1 MYDKYKKLG
10 EFFGVSFETVRKWPK
25 QRLQRAQIELDAG
38 AEPAIANLLAE
49 IQRLAWVYNC
59 ANVRG
64 ASQPLSCSV
73 MVPTAS
79 SCTVNFYLEHSFTPE
94 RHIFIN
100 LDAHNAVAQLKTA
113 KLQLEQH
120 IYGAEKNAR

>member
-1 MYDKYKKLG
+1 MTNKEVAKFHGLSLG
-10 EFFGVSFETVRKWPK
+10 GFKHWTPE
-25 QRLQRAQIELDAG
+25 QRRRARIEAEIG
-38 AEPAIANLLAE
+38 AEPGIAGLLAE
-49 IQRLAWVYNC
+49 LQRLAWVYNC

-73 MVPTAS
+73 LVPTAS

-100 LDAHNAVAQLKTA
+100 LDAHNAVAQLKNA
-113 KLQLEQH
+113 KSLLEQH